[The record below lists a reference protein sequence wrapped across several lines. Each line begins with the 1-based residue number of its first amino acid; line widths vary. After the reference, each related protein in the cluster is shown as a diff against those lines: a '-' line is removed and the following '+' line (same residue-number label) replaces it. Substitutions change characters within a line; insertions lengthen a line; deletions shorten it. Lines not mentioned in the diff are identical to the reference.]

1 MKKGSRR
8 VARRGK
14 RRRAKRKPRLRRH
27 AARDV
32 SERPDWWYKG
42 LEGTPTEEIVTT
54 LSSLGIQTNEAQFRE
69 QAHACGSVETLA
81 EAWLAKSRPAGI
93 WEDYAWLAARALW
106 PRWAPDL
113 FSIEV
118 FVEQHLAPEAFGKT
132 YPETPVEAQRHWD
145 MARAVMDL
153 VAPPA
158 APVRPDLLEELS
170 ENTGLDIGNWM
181 LDLPFNLAD
190 LGMVDQAVELCARLA
205 PVYEAENF
213 LGDRAV
219 ILAEAG
225 RGDEAIRQVD
235 TNLAQFPEDVW
246 VRIKAGD
253 VYRKLGD
260 TVTAETV
267 YRHALAMTNDF
278 GRSYDREG
286 AVERIVNLLHETG
299 RGAEVD
305 ALVDAVEVRE
315 AQYEKTRYAEEG
327 RPPAITRPQTVQ
339 REGPKVGRNELCP
352 CGSGA
357 KFKRCCGC

>member
-1 MKKGSRR
+1 MAG
-8 VARRGK
+8 RGK
-14 RRRAKRKPRLRRH
+14 RRRAKRKPRIRRH
-27 AARDV
+27 ATRDV

-54 LSSLGIQTNEAQFRE
+54 LSSLGIQTDEVQLRE

-113 FSIEV
+113 FSIDV

-132 YPETPVEAQRHWD
+132 YPETPVEAQRHWQT
-145 MARAVMDL
+145 AQAVMDL
-153 VAPPA
+153 VAPPV
-158 APVRPDLLEELS
+158 APVRPDLLAELS
-170 ENTGLDIGNWM
+170 ENTDLDIGNWM
-181 LDLPFNLAD
+181 LDLPFDLAAQ
-190 LGMVDQAVELCARLA
+190 GMVDEAVELCARLA

-213 LGDRAV
+213 LGDRAI

-225 RGDEAIRQVD
+225 RREEALRQVD
-235 TNLAQFPEDVW
+235 ANLTQFPDDVW

-253 VYRKLGD
+253 VYKRLGD
-260 TVTAETV
+260 MGTAEAV
-267 YRHALAMTNDF
+267 YRDALAMTDEF

-286 AVERIVNLLHETG
+286 AVERLVNLLHETG
-299 RGAEVD
+299 REVEVD

-315 AQYEKTRYAEEG
+315 AEYEKARYAG
-327 RPPAITRPQTVQ
+327 DSPTPPLTWPQTLQ
-339 REGPKVGRNELCP
+339 REGPRVGRNELCP
-352 CGSGA
+352 CGSGV
-357 KFKRCCGC
+357 KFKRCCGR